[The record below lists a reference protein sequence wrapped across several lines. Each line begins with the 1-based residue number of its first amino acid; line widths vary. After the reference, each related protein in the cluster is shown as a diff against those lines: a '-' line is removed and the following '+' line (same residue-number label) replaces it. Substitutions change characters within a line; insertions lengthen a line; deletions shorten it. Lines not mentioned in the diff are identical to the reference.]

1 MVPDEFAAQLR
12 SEVQRLKEAQEAFLK
27 TFQRLC
33 EYHGGPTGLR
43 KKSEMVFTRVRGDII
58 PVMNELGMDQESVQ
72 AMCAWAEHV
81 IVQR

>member
-1 MVPDEFAAQLR
+1 MVPDDIAPQLR
-12 SEVQRLKEAQEAFLK
+12 SEIQRLKEAQEAFLK
-27 TFQRLC
+27 TYERLC
-33 EYHGGPTGLR
+33 THHGGPTGLQ

-58 PVMNELGMDQESVQ
+58 PIMNQLGMDQESVQ